1 MVFQGPRV
9 TWASKET
16 EVILGLLEIVVKMDQ
31 RG

>member
-1 MVFQGPRV
+1 MVSQGPRV

-16 EVILGLLEIVVKMDQ
+16 EVILGLLEIMVKMDR